1 MGTSSGVL
9 RARQPVRIPA
19 WLVIGVSLALVAV
32 LATAT
37 MSGRDAVTRA
47 PASGAITEEI
57 VARPQSDGA
66 EMAELKSGVAHR
78 YLTQLMATETSTGNW
93 PVNVAPRNRGPVKWG
108 STDQGPSPGHTLGR
122 HS

>member
-37 MSGRDAVTRA
+37 MSGRDTVTRA
-47 PASGAITEEI
+47 PAGGAITEEI

-66 EMAELKSGVAHR
+66 EMAELK
-78 YLTQLMATETSTGNW
+78 
-93 PVNVAPRNRGPVKWG
+93 
-108 STDQGPSPGHTLGR
+108 
-122 HS
+122 